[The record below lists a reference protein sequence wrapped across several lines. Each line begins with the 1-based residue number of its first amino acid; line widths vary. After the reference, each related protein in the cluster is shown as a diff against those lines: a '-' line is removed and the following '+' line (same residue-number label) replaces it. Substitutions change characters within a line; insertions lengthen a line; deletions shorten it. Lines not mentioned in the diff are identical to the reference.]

1 MSAPRSLAYLSAVPV
16 ERVKGIGPKRAA
28 RLAEAGV
35 ASVADL
41 LLHVPRRYIDRSR
54 RYELATA
61 PLGEEIT
68 VWGRVESV
76 VRRRISRNR
85 TMITARIS
93 DGTTTLEAVWFW
105 PRLRIEEGWDVA
117 LSGKLERRRGKL
129 RMTSPDLDPI
139 GEDAVKTGRIVPV
152 HAKVAGLGPYLLRAA
167 IANALKRSRP
177 IADPIPGDVL
187 AAVGL
192 VDRDRAFAQVHFP
205 DTAEDASRARRRL
218 AFDEFFRLE
227 LALALRRRHRRR
239 EAKGIAHRSRRRL
252 VDRYLGSL
260 PYELTGAQR
269 RALAEIDADLRA
281 PRPMH
286 RLLQGEVG
294 SGKTV
299 VAVSAMLRVVE
310 GGSQAAV
317 MAPTEVLA
325 TQHYLGL
332 VSALEAAGLAPEVGP
347 ARHGTPSLFEDAEGD
362 TVGVALLTSTNVE
375 TNLPGLTARDDVL
388 AAIAGG
394 HVDVVVGTHALIQE
408 GVAFTRL
415 GLAVVDEQHR
425 FGVHQRVRLKEKA
438 EGHEP
443 DLLIMTATPI
453 PRTLAM
459 TLYGDLDVGVIDEM
473 PPGRSPVETVHL
485 TDPATIVEELRR
497 TVAEGRQA
505 FVVCPLVDDS
515 DQLEAA
521 SAVGEWKRLSALLPE
536 LRIGLLHGQLA
547 PGEKAGTMARF
558 RAGEL
563 DVLVATTVVEVG
575 IDVPNATLMVVEDAD
590 RFGLSQ
596 LHQLRGRVGRGRHR
610 GRCVLVANPTTP
622 EGARRIAAMV
632 ATSDGFRL
640 AEEDLR
646 IRGQGTVFG
655 ARQAGMTDLRLA
667 DILRDADLLAEARR
681 HAFALVDADPELA
694 EHPDLAEE
702 LRLLIGEDV
711 EWLEKS

>member
-269 RALAEIDADLRA
+269 RALAEI
-281 PRPMH
+281 
-286 RLLQGEVG
+286 
-294 SGKTV
+294 
-299 VAVSAMLRVVE
+299 
-310 GGSQAAV
+310 
-317 MAPTEVLA
+317 
-325 TQHYLGL
+325 
-332 VSALEAAGLAPEVGP
+332 
-347 ARHGTPSLFEDAEGD
+347 
-362 TVGVALLTSTNVE
+362 
-375 TNLPGLTARDDVL
+375 
-388 AAIAGG
+388 
-394 HVDVVVGTHALIQE
+394 
-408 GVAFTRL
+408 
-415 GLAVVDEQHR
+415 
-425 FGVHQRVRLKEKA
+425 
-438 EGHEP
+438 
-443 DLLIMTATPI
+443 
-453 PRTLAM
+453 
-459 TLYGDLDVGVIDEM
+459 
-473 PPGRSPVETVHL
+473 
-485 TDPATIVEELRR
+485 
-497 TVAEGRQA
+497 
-505 FVVCPLVDDS
+505 
-515 DQLEAA
+515 
-521 SAVGEWKRLSALLPE
+521 
-536 LRIGLLHGQLA
+536 
-547 PGEKAGTMARF
+547 
-558 RAGEL
+558 
-563 DVLVATTVVEVG
+563 
-575 IDVPNATLMVVEDAD
+575 
-590 RFGLSQ
+590 
-596 LHQLRGRVGRGRHR
+596 
-610 GRCVLVANPTTP
+610 
-622 EGARRIAAMV
+622 
-632 ATSDGFRL
+632 
-640 AEEDLR
+640 
-646 IRGQGTVFG
+646 
-655 ARQAGMTDLRLA
+655 
-667 DILRDADLLAEARR
+667 
-681 HAFALVDADPELA
+681 
-694 EHPDLAEE
+694 
-702 LRLLIGEDV
+702 
-711 EWLEKS
+711 